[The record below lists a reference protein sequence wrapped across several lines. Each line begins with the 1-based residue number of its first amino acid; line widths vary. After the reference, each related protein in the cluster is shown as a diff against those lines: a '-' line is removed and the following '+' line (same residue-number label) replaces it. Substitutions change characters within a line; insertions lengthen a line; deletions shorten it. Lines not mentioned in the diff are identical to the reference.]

1 MFESPIQLIRQFSP
15 PLAPL
20 PVNRKELEDRFQGVP
35 NLRYEDMPS
44 PVVLFD
50 LYGTLFQSPSGE
62 SGIQGTGD
70 ITASRYLPVRD
81 DPPTKNPQKVGEPF
95 PTLEPLSPFLPLL
108 PRDETLQT
116 LQRWFLKEV
125 EKRHEVLRST
135 HQVPEIRVEEVWA
148 AILGLSEEDAF
159 EFSLRYELTVN
170 PVYPMPGARECLEF
184 FRKKGTLMGLVS
196 NAQSFTPFYLE
207 ALFGGSLEDLG
218 FHAALTIFSYQWREA
233 KPSTK
238 LFLRVAE
245 ALSSLGYT
253 PQDATYIG
261 NDLRNDVWAPQQV
274 GFRAALFCGDG
285 RSLRVYQDDPR
296 YSKVR
301 PDYLIESFQRGDPCM

>member
-1 MFESPIQLIRQFSP
+1 MLESPIQLIRQFSF
-15 PLAPL
+15 PLTPL
-20 PVNRKELEDRFQGVP
+20 PVNQEEMKNRFQGISC
-35 NLRYEDMPS
+35 LKYDEMPF

-50 LYGTLFQSPSGE
+50 LYGTLLQSASGE
-62 SGIQGTGD
+62 IGAQDPSD
-70 ITASRYLPVRD
+70 ITASRYLSVRD

-108 PRDETLQT
+108 PRNETLQT

-184 FRKKGTLMGLVS
+184 LRKKGTLLGLVS
-196 NAQSFTPFYLE
+196 NAQAFTPFYIE
-207 ALFGGSLEDLG
+207 AFFGVSLEELG
-218 FHAALTIFSYQWREA
+218 FHPDLTIFSYQWREA
-233 KPSTK
+233 KPSPK
-238 LFLRVAE
+238 LFLLAAD
-245 ALSSLGYT
+245 ALGSLGYT
-253 PQDATYIG
+253 PQETIYVG
-261 NDLRNDVWAPQQV
+261 NDLRNDVWAPQEV

-285 RSLRVYQDDPR
+285 RSLRLYKDDPR
-296 YSKVR
+296 YGEVK
-301 PDYLIESFQRGDPCM
+301 PDYLIESFQ